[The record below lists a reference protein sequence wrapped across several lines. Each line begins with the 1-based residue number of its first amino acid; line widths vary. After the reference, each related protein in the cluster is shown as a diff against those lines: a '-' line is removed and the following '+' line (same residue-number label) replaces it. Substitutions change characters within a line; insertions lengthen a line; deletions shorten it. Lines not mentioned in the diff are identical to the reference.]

1 MVNMNGHAE
10 DPHDLSGEAVD
21 MVEVEA
27 NGQ

>member
-21 MVEVEA
+21 MAEVEV